1 MRRTLLFA
9 AREYKAAVRT
19 KGFIIGLI
27 IAPILMSGSLIAFL
41 LLKDRVD
48 TTDKHVAIVDRSGL
62 LARPIVDAAA
72 ERNANEITEKETGKK
87 IRPAYLFEVVEP
99 GNADPSSQ
107 RLELSNRVRRGE
119 LHAFLDIGPAV
130 VHPGDEQDAARI
142 GYYARNPS
150 MDDLRQWVAWPI
162 NNQLRKLRLA
172 DAGVRESDVPDLFRW
187 IQTEGLS
194 LVSVDEATGKI
205 NEAQTSSPLEA
216 LLAPIMIM
224 MMMFMMMMMSVP
236 GMLNS
241 VMEEKTQRI
250 AEVVLGSMRPF
261 EFMSGKLLGG
271 IAVSLTSSVVYVVG
285 GTIMVYYMGYEQY
298 VPFHVLPW
306 FFVFMLLA
314 VVMFGALSAALGSTC
329 SEPKDAQSLSFV
341 TILPALIPMFVYFP
355 VVREPMGSFATWMS
369 LIPPFTPV
377 LMVLRL
383 GTPESIPLWQPI
395 VGLIGVLLC
404 TVCFVWIGGRI
415 FRVAILIQG
424 TPPKLANII
433 RWALRG

>member
-424 TPPKLANII
+424 TPPKLANIV

>member
-9 AREYKAAVRT
+9 AREYKAAVKT

-224 MMMFMMMMMSVP
+224 MMMMSVP

-329 SEPKDAQSLSFV
+329 SEAKDAQSLSFV

-424 TPPKLANII
+424 TPPKLANIV